1 MNSLYDPNDD
11 RVKKIV
17 VDYARAYLGMTEILS
32 NDYSRLAV
40 YEVSDPYGHK
50 YATVYEYY
58 PLGRWGADSHELHD
72 SIKTIVNNAILDL
85 LTKE

>member
-17 VDYARAYLGMTEILS
+17 IDYARSQYQSDVLSMDYDDLELTE
-32 NDYSRLAV
+32 YT
-40 YEVSDPYGHK
+40 DPYGRK
-50 YATVYEYY
+50 STVVHEIDSWGM
-58 PLGRWGADSHELHD
+58 GRVDLNE

-85 LTKE
+85 LTK

>member
-17 VDYARAYLGMTEILS
+17 VDYARSQYQSDVLS
-32 NDYSRLAV
+32 MDYDDLVLSE
-40 YEVSDPYGHK
+40 YTDPYGRK
-50 YATVYEYY
+50 STTIYENDS
-58 PLGRWGADSHELHD
+58 WGMDRIDLSG
-72 SIKTIVNNAILDL
+72 SVKTIVNNAILDL